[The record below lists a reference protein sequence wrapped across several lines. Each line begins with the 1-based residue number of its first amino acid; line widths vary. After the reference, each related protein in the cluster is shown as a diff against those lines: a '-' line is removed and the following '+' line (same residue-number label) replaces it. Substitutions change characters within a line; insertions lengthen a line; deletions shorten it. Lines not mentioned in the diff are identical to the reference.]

1 MTFFKLF
8 RVLIKE
14 KIMGPESHGVSLKWK
29 IGGIYTGVMLV
40 LGLLLIA
47 ALYQLTRTAMR
58 DQLDKRALAIATNFS
73 DAAAGHIVSKN
84 HLALHA
90 LAAKYTLFEGV
101 AYVFINDANGDIIA
115 QTRGNLPQQ
124 LREGSPAGAQRE
136 PARRTVSLQEK
147 TVYET
152 SVPVLEG
159 QAGSVHMGFWS
170 DAVDKEVQSFIL
182 PMIGIIALVPVV
194 GAVLSFLIANWIVR
208 PIIGL
213 TEVADKV
220 TKGDL
225 EMSIG
230 NCVVSRDEI
239 GELARSL
246 ERMRSSLRAA
256 MLRLNRET
264 T

>member
-1 MTFFKLF
+1 
-8 RVLIKE
+8 
-14 KIMGPESHGVSLKWK
+14 MGPESHGVSLKWK
-29 IGGIYTGVMLV
+29 IGGVYTGVML
-40 LGLLLIA
+40 LLAIILIA
-47 ALYQLTRTAMR
+47 ALYYLTRNAMR
-58 DQLDKRALAIATNFS
+58 EQLDKRSLAIAINFS

-84 HLALHA
+84 NLALHS

-101 AYVFINDANGDIIA
+101 AYVFIEDANGDVVA
-115 QTRGNLPQQ
+115 QTLGKFPQE
-124 LREGSPAGAQRE
+124 LRSGSSAAGQRE
-136 PARRTVSLQEK
+136 PSRRTVSLRDK

-152 SVPVLEG
+152 SVPVLDG
-159 QAGSVHMGFWS
+159 QAGSAHVGFWS
-170 DAVDKEVQSFIL
+170 EAVDNEVQSLIW

-230 NCVVSRDEI
+230 NSVVSRDEI

>member
-1 MTFFKLF
+1 
-8 RVLIKE
+8 
-14 KIMGPESHGVSLKWK
+14 MGPESGVSLKWK
-29 IGGIYTGVMLV
+29 IGGVYTAVMFILA
-40 LGLLLIA
+40 LLLIA
-47 ALYQLTRTAMR
+47 ALYQLTRTAMQ

-73 DAAAGHIVSKN
+73 DAAASHIVSKN

-101 AYVFINDANGDIIA
+101 AYVFINDASGDVIA
-115 QTRGNLPQQ
+115 QTLGSFPQQ
-124 LREGSPAGAQRE
+124 LREGSTAGAQRE
-136 PARRTVSLQEK
+136 ARRRTLSLQEK

-159 QAGSVHMGFWS
+159 QAGTAHVGFWS
-170 DAVDKEVQSFIL
+170 DAVDKEVQSFIW
-182 PMIGIIALVPVV
+182 PVIGIIALVPLV
-194 GAVLSFLIANWIVR
+194 GAALSFFIANWIVR

-256 MLRLNRET
+256 MLRLNREPT
-264 T
+264 

>member
-1 MTFFKLF
+1 MAA
-8 RVLIKE
+8 
-14 KIMGPESHGVSLKWK
+14 ESGVSLRWK
-29 IGGIYTGVMLV
+29 IGGVYTVVMFI

-47 ALYQLTRTAMR
+47 ALYQLARTAMR
-58 DQLDKRALAIATNFS
+58 EQLDKRALAIATNFS
-73 DAAAGHIVSKN
+73 DAAASHIVSKN
-84 HLALHA
+84 LLSLHA

-101 AYVFINDANGDIIA
+101 AYVYIND
-115 QTRGNLPQQ
+115 TRGEVIAHTLSSFPQQ
-124 LREGSPAGAQRE
+124 LREGSTGAQRE
-136 PARRTVSLQEK
+136 PQRRTLSLQDK

-152 SVPVLEG
+152 SIPILDG
-159 QAGSVHMGFWS
+159 QAGTAHVGFWS
-170 DAVDKEVQSFIL
+170 DAVDKEVQSFIW
-182 PMIGIIALVPVV
+182 PMIGVIALVPIV
-194 GAVLSFLIANWIVR
+194 GAALSFVIANWIVR

-256 MLRLNRET
+256 MLRLNREAT
-264 T
+264 

>member
-1 MTFFKLF
+1 MGLFKGEDEFMAAEL
-8 RVLIKE
+8 
-14 KIMGPESHGVSLKWK
+14 GVSLKWK
-29 IGGIYTGVMLV
+29 IGGIYTAVMII

-58 DQLDKRALAIATNFS
+58 EQLDKRALAIATNFS

-84 HLALHA
+84 QLALHA

-101 AYVFINDANGDIIA
+101 AYVYINDARGEVIA
-115 QTRGNLPQQ
+115 QTLGSFPQQ
-124 LREGSPAGAQRE
+124 LRQGASAGSPREAQR
-136 PARRTVSLQEK
+136 RTLSLQEK

-152 SVPVLEG
+152 SVPVLDG
-159 QAGSVHMGFWS
+159 QAGTAHVGFWS
-170 DAVDKEVQSFIL
+170 DAVDKEVQSFIW
-182 PMIGIIALVPVV
+182 PMIGVIALVPIV
-194 GAVLSFLIANWIVR
+194 GAALSFVIANWIVR

-256 MLRLNRET
+256 MLRLNREAT
-264 T
+264 

>member
-1 MTFFKLF
+1 
-8 RVLIKE
+8 
-14 KIMGPESHGVSLKWK
+14 MGAESGVSLRWK
-29 IGGIYTGVMLV
+29 IGGVYTVVMFV

-47 ALYQLTRTAMR
+47 ALYQLARSAMR

-73 DAAAGHIVSKN
+73 DAAAGHIVSQN
-84 HLALHA
+84 PLALHA

-101 AYVFINDANGDIIA
+101 AYVYIND
-115 QTRGNLPQQ
+115 TRGEVIAHTLSSFPQQ
-124 LREGSPAGAQRE
+124 LREGASSGAQRE
-136 PARRTVSLQEK
+136 AQRRTLSLQEK

-152 SVPVLEG
+152 SVPVLDG
-159 QAGSVHMGFWS
+159 QAGTAHVGFWS
-170 DAVDKEVQSFIL
+170 DAVDKEVQSFIW
-182 PMIGIIALVPVV
+182 PMIGVIALVPLV
-194 GAVLSFLIANWIVR
+194 GAALSFVIANWIVR

>member
-1 MTFFKLF
+1 MAA
-8 RVLIKE
+8 
-14 KIMGPESHGVSLKWK
+14 ESGVSLKWK
-29 IGGIYTGVMLV
+29 IGGVYTVVMFI

-47 ALYQLTRTAMR
+47 ALYQLARTAMR
-58 DQLDKRALAIATNFS
+58 EQLDKRALAIATNFS
-73 DAAAGHIVSKN
+73 DAAASHIVSKN
-84 HLALHA
+84 QLGLHA

-101 AYVFINDANGDIIA
+101 AYVYINDARGDVIA
-115 QTRGNLPQQ
+115 QTLGTFPQQ
-124 LREGSPAGAQRE
+124 LRQGARVGAQRE
-136 PARRTVSLQEK
+136 PQRRTLSLEEK

-159 QAGSVHMGFWS
+159 QAGTAHVGFWS
-170 DAVDKEVQSFIL
+170 DAVDNEVQGFIW
-182 PMIGIIALVPVV
+182 PMIGVIALVPIV
-194 GAVLSFLIANWIVR
+194 GAALSFVIANWIVR

-230 NCVVSRDEI
+230 DCVVSRDEI

>member
-1 MTFFKLF
+1 MAA
-8 RVLIKE
+8 
-14 KIMGPESHGVSLKWK
+14 ESGVSLKWK
-29 IGGIYTGVMLV
+29 IGGVYTAVMFI

-47 ALYQLTRTAMR
+47 AFYQITRTAMR
-58 DQLDKRALAIATNFS
+58 EQLDKRALAIATNFS

-84 HLALHA
+84 LLALHA

-101 AYVFINDANGDIIA
+101 AYLYINDARGEVIA
-115 QTRGNLPQQ
+115 QTLGSFPQQ
-124 LREGSPAGAQRE
+124 LRQQSSAGSPREAQR
-136 PARRTVSLQEK
+136 RTLLLQEK

-152 SVPVLEG
+152 SVPVLDG
-159 QAGSVHMGFWS
+159 QAGTAHVGFWS
-170 DAVDKEVQSFIL
+170 DAVDKEVQSFIW
-182 PMIGIIALVPVV
+182 PMIGVIALVPIV
-194 GAVLSFLIANWIVR
+194 GAALSFVIANWIVR

-256 MLRLNRET
+256 MLRLNREAT
-264 T
+264 

>member
-1 MTFFKLF
+1 
-8 RVLIKE
+8 
-14 KIMGPESHGVSLKWK
+14 MGAESGVSLRWK
-29 IGGIYTGVMLV
+29 IGGVYTAVMLI

-58 DQLDKRALAIATNFS
+58 EQLDKRAIAIATNFS
-73 DAAAGHIVSKN
+73 DAAASHIVSKN
-84 HLALHA
+84 QLGLYA

-101 AYVFINDANGDIIA
+101 AYVYINDPRGEIIA
-115 QTRGNLPQQ
+115 HTLGSFPQQ
-124 LREGSPAGAQRE
+124 LRQAGAGAQRE
-136 PARRTVSLQEK
+136 PQRRTLSLQEK

-152 SVPVLEG
+152 SVPVLDG
-159 QAGSVHMGFWS
+159 QAGTAHVGFWS
-170 DAVDKEVQSFIL
+170 DAVDKEVQSFIW
-182 PMIGIIALVPVV
+182 PMIGVIALVPLV
-194 GAVLSFLIANWIVR
+194 GAALSFIIANWIVR

-230 NCVVSRDEI
+230 NSVVSRDEI

>member
-1 MTFFKLF
+1 
-8 RVLIKE
+8 
-14 KIMGPESHGVSLKWK
+14 MGAESGVSLRWK
-29 IGGIYTGVMLV
+29 IGGVYTVVMFV

-47 ALYQLTRTAMR
+47 ALYQLARSAMR
-58 DQLDKRALAIATNFS
+58 DQLDKRALAIAINFS
-73 DAAAGHIVSKN
+73 DAAAGHIVGQN
-84 HLALHA
+84 PLALHA

-101 AYVFINDANGDIIA
+101 AYVYIND
-115 QTRGNLPQQ
+115 TRGEVIAHTLSSFPQQ
-124 LREGSPAGAQRE
+124 LREGASSTAQRE
-136 PARRTVSLQEK
+136 PQRRTFSLQDK

-152 SVPVLEG
+152 SVPVLDG
-159 QAGSVHMGFWS
+159 QAGTAHVGFWS
-170 DAVDKEVQSFIL
+170 DAVDQEVQSFIW
-182 PMIGIIALVPVV
+182 PMIGVIALVPLV
-194 GAVLSFLIANWIVR
+194 GAALSFVIANWIVR

>member
-1 MTFFKLF
+1 MAA
-8 RVLIKE
+8 
-14 KIMGPESHGVSLKWK
+14 ESGVSLKWK
-29 IGGIYTGVMLV
+29 IGGVYTVVMFI

-47 ALYQLTRTAMR
+47 ALYQLARTAMR
-58 DQLDKRALAIATNFS
+58 EQLDKRALAIATNFS
-73 DAAAGHIVSKN
+73 DAAASHIVSKN
-84 HLALHA
+84 QLGLHA

-101 AYVFINDANGDIIA
+101 AYVYINDARGDVIA
-115 QTRGNLPQQ
+115 QTLGTFPQQ
-124 LREGSPAGAQRE
+124 LRQGASAGAQRE
-136 PARRTVSLQEK
+136 AQRRTLSLQHK

-152 SVPVLEG
+152 SVPVLDG
-159 QAGSVHMGFWS
+159 QAGTAHVGFWS
-170 DAVDKEVQSFIL
+170 DAVDKEVQSFIW
-182 PMIGIIALVPVV
+182 PMIGVIALVPIV
-194 GAVLSFLIANWIVR
+194 GAALSFVIANWIVR

>member
-1 MTFFKLF
+1 
-8 RVLIKE
+8 
-14 KIMGPESHGVSLKWK
+14 MGPESHGVSLKWK
-29 IGGIYTGVMLV
+29 IGGTYTGVMFV
-40 LGLLLIA
+40 LGVLLLA
-47 ALYQLTRTAMR
+47 ALYQLTRTAIR

-73 DAAAGHIVSKN
+73 DAAAAHIVSKN
-84 HLALHA
+84 QLGLHA

-101 AYVFINDANGDIIA
+101 AYVFINDTNGNIIA
-115 QTRGNLPQQ
+115 QTLGNFPEQ
-124 LREGSPAGAQRE
+124 LRAGSTGAQRE
-136 PARRTVSLQEK
+136 PRRRTVSLQEK

-152 SVPVLEG
+152 SVPVLDG
-159 QAGSVHMGFWS
+159 QAGTAHVGFWS
-170 DAVDKEVQSFIL
+170 DAVDTEVRGFIL
-182 PMIGIIALVPVV
+182 PMIGIISLVPVV

-225 EMSIG
+225 ETSIG
-230 NCVVSRDEI
+230 NSVVSRDEI

-256 MLRLNRET
+256 MLRLNREAT
-264 T
+264 

>member
-1 MTFFKLF
+1 
-8 RVLIKE
+8 
-14 KIMGPESHGVSLKWK
+14 MGPESHGISLKWK
-29 IGGIYTGVMLV
+29 IGGIYTGVMFV
-40 LGLLLIA
+40 LGVLLLA
-47 ALYQLTRTAMR
+47 ALYQLTRTAIR

-73 DAAAGHIVSKN
+73 DAAASHIVSRN
-84 HLALHA
+84 QLGLHV

-101 AYVFINDANGDIIA
+101 AYVFINDTNGAIIA
-115 QTRGNLPQQ
+115 QTLGNFPQQ
-124 LREGSPAGAQRE
+124 LRPGSPAGAQRE
-136 PARRTVSLQEK
+136 PRRRTVSLQEK

-152 SVPVLEG
+152 SVPVLDG
-159 QAGSVHMGFWS
+159 QAGTAHVGFWS
-170 DAVDKEVQSFIL
+170 DAVDKEVQGFIL
-182 PMIGIIALVPVV
+182 PMIGIISLVPVV

-230 NCVVSRDEI
+230 NSVVSRDEI

-256 MLRLNRET
+256 MLRLNREAT
-264 T
+264 

>member
-1 MTFFKLF
+1 MSA
-8 RVLIKE
+8 
-14 KIMGPESHGVSLKWK
+14 ESGVSLKWK
-29 IGGIYTGVMLV
+29 IGGVYTVVMFI

-47 ALYQLTRTAMR
+47 ALYQLARTAMR
-58 DQLDKRALAIATNFS
+58 EQLDKRALAIATNFS
-73 DAAAGHIVSKN
+73 DAAASHIVSKN
-84 HLALHA
+84 QLGLHA

-101 AYVFINDANGDIIA
+101 AYVYINDAGGEVIA
-115 QTRGNLPQQ
+115 QTLGSFPQQ
-124 LREGSPAGAQRE
+124 LRQGARVGAQRE
-136 PARRTVSLQEK
+136 PQRRTLSLEEK

-159 QAGSVHMGFWS
+159 QAGTAHVGFWS
-170 DAVDKEVQSFIL
+170 DAVDNEVQGFIW
-182 PMIGIIALVPVV
+182 PMIGVIALVPIV
-194 GAVLSFLIANWIVR
+194 GAALSFVIANWIVR

>member
-1 MTFFKLF
+1 
-8 RVLIKE
+8 
-14 KIMGPESHGVSLKWK
+14 MGPESPGVSLKWK
-29 IGGIYTGVMLV
+29 IGGIYTAVMFILGV
-40 LGLLLIA
+40 LLIA

-73 DAAAGHIVSKN
+73 DAAASHIVSKN
-84 HLALHA
+84 NLALHA
-90 LAAKYTLFEGV
+90 LTAKYTLFEGV

-115 QTRGNLPQQ
+115 QSLGNFPPQ
-124 LREGSPAGAQRE
+124 LRERSAGGAQRE
-136 PARRTVSLQEK
+136 PRRRTVSLQEK

-159 QAGSVHMGFWS
+159 QSGSAHVGFWS
-170 DAVDKEVQSFIL
+170 DAVDKEVQSFIW

-194 GAVLSFLIANWIVR
+194 GAVLSFVIANWIVR

-230 NCVVSRDEI
+230 NCVASRDEI

>member
-1 MTFFKLF
+1 
-8 RVLIKE
+8 
-14 KIMGPESHGVSLKWK
+14 MGPESHGVSLKWK
-29 IGGIYTGVMLV
+29 IGGIYTGVMFV
-40 LGLLLIA
+40 LGVLLLA
-47 ALYQLTRTAMR
+47 ALYQLTKTAIR

-84 HLALHA
+84 QLGLYA

-101 AYVFINDANGDIIA
+101 AYVFINDTNGNIIA
-115 QTRGNLPQQ
+115 QTLGNFPQE
-124 LREGSPAGAQRE
+124 LRAGSPAGVQRE
-136 PARRTVSLQEK
+136 PRRRTVSLQEK

-152 SVPVLEG
+152 SVPVLDG
-159 QAGSVHMGFWS
+159 QAGTAHVGFWS
-170 DAVDKEVQSFIL
+170 DAVDKEVQGFIL
-182 PMIGIIALVPVV
+182 PMIGIISMVPVV

-230 NCVVSRDEI
+230 NSVVSRDEI

>member
-1 MTFFKLF
+1 
-8 RVLIKE
+8 
-14 KIMGPESHGVSLKWK
+14 MGPESHGVSLKWK
-29 IGGIYTGVMLV
+29 IGGIYTGVMFI
-40 LGLLLIA
+40 LGVLLLA
-47 ALYQLTRTAMR
+47 ALYQLTRTAIR
-58 DQLDKRALAIATNFS
+58 DQLDKRAHAIATNFS

-84 HLALHA
+84 QLGLHA

-101 AYVFINDANGDIIA
+101 AYVYINDTNGDIIT
-115 QTRGNLPQQ
+115 QTLGNFPKQ
-124 LREGSPAGAQRE
+124 LREGFTAGAQRE
-136 PARRTVSLQEK
+136 ARRRTVSLQDK

-152 SVPVLEG
+152 SVPVLDG
-159 QAGSVHMGFWS
+159 QAGSAHVGFWS
-170 DAVDKEVQSFIL
+170 DAVDKEVQGFIL
-182 PMIGIIALVPVV
+182 PMIGIISLVPVV

-230 NCVVSRDEI
+230 NSVVSRDEI

>member
-1 MTFFKLF
+1 MAA
-8 RVLIKE
+8 
-14 KIMGPESHGVSLKWK
+14 ESGVSLKWK
-29 IGGIYTGVMLV
+29 IGGVYTAVMFI

-47 ALYQLTRTAMR
+47 ALYQLARSAMR

-73 DAAAGHIVSKN
+73 DAAAGHIVSQN
-84 HLALHA
+84 PLALHA

-101 AYVFINDANGDIIA
+101 AYVYIND
-115 QTRGNLPQQ
+115 TRGEVIAHTLSSFPQQ
-124 LREGSPAGAQRE
+124 LREGATGGAQRE
-136 PARRTVSLQEK
+136 PQRRTFSLQDK

-152 SVPVLEG
+152 SVPVLDG
-159 QAGSVHMGFWS
+159 QAGTAHVGFWS
-170 DAVDKEVQSFIL
+170 DAVDQEVQSFIW
-182 PMIGIIALVPVV
+182 PMIGVIALVPLV
-194 GAVLSFLIANWIVR
+194 GAALSFVIANWIVR

>member
-1 MTFFKLF
+1 MAA
-8 RVLIKE
+8 
-14 KIMGPESHGVSLKWK
+14 ESGVSLKWK
-29 IGGIYTGVMLV
+29 IGGVYTAVMLI

-58 DQLDKRALAIATNFS
+58 EQLDKRALAIATNFS

-84 HLALHA
+84 QLALHA

-101 AYVFINDANGDIIA
+101 AYVYINDARGEVIA
-115 QTRGNLPQQ
+115 QTLGSFPQQ
-124 LREGSPAGAQRE
+124 LRQGASVGSPREAQR
-136 PARRTVSLQEK
+136 RTLSLQEK

-152 SVPVLEG
+152 SVPVLDG
-159 QAGSVHMGFWS
+159 QAGTAHVGFWS
-170 DAVDKEVQSFIL
+170 DAVDKEVQSFIW
-182 PMIGIIALVPVV
+182 PMIGVIALVPIV
-194 GAVLSFLIANWIVR
+194 GAALSFVIANWIVR

>member
-1 MTFFKLF
+1 
-8 RVLIKE
+8 
-14 KIMGPESHGVSLKWK
+14 MGPESHGVSLKWK
-29 IGGIYTGVMLV
+29 IGGIYTGVMFI
-40 LGLLLIA
+40 LGVLLLA
-47 ALYQLTRTAMR
+47 ALYQLTKTAIR

-73 DAAAGHIVSKN
+73 DAAAGHIVSN
-84 HLALHA
+84 NQLALHV

-101 AYVFINDANGDIIA
+101 AYVYINDTRGEVIA
-115 QTRGNLPQQ
+115 QTLGSFPQQ
-124 LREGSPAGAQRE
+124 LRQGSTAGAQRE
-136 PARRTVSLQEK
+136 PQRRTLSLQDK

-152 SVPVLEG
+152 SVPVLDG
-159 QAGSVHMGFWS
+159 QAGTAHVGFWS
-170 DAVDKEVQSFIL
+170 DAVDKEVQSFIW
-182 PMIGIIALVPVV
+182 PMIGVIALVPLV
-194 GAVLSFLIANWIVR
+194 GALLSFAIANWIVR

-230 NCVVSRDEI
+230 NSVVSRDEI

-264 T
+264 P